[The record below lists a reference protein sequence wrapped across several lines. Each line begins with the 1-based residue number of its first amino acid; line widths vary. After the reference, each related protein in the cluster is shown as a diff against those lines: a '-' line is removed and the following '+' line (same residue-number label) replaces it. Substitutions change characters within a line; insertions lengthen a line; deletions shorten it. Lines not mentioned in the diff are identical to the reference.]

1 MSQKFSLFAIRLFIF
16 TLILALLGFVSF
28 YFLPDSYY
36 SAAFPF
42 LLLFYVAVTLIVHKI
57 ILKALGKKPSKFI
70 NYFMLTTF
78 IKMFFFLFVMIIYAL
93 INREDAVRFI
103 VIYFIL
109 YLLYTSFDVV
119 SIFQTI
125 NKANSQ
131 G

>member
-36 SAAFPF
+36 SVAFPF

-78 IKMFFFLFVMIIYAL
+78 IKMFFFLFVMVIYAL

-125 NKANSQ
+125 NKDNSQ